1 MNEEIRM
8 QREEIRQKDKGRN
21 ELNALKN
28 DVMFE
33 QTHKRQKKRGFKKKV
48 SAELVHPRPERDMCR
63 YEKLREDIIKER
75 EEAMHKFNFYE
86 DLHQTKKDIGLY
98 SKETPKIKSKRELQK

>member
-1 MNEEIRM
+1 
-8 QREEIRQKDKGRN
+8 
-21 ELNALKN
+21 
-28 DVMFE
+28 
-33 QTHKRQKKRGFKKKV
+33 
-48 SAELVHPRPERDMCR
+48 MCR